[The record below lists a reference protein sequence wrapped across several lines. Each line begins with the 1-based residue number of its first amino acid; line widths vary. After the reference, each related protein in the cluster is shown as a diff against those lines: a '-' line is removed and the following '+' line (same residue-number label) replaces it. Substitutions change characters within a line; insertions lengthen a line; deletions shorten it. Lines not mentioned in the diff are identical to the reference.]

1 MDVNLDQRISLIF
14 NELFQ
19 KRHETISYS
28 MRYCCNCISYDW
40 NNNNDDI
47 SSIICRRKT
56 ALPALIA
63 TSDENVY
70 VVWGNNDTA
79 NTNSEVMFRASI
91 DGGQTYA
98 DKVNLSNST
107 GSNSTD
113 FDVEATIDNVIVSW
127 WETNQ
132 TSAEPVIVFS
142 GDRGATFGPILRLAS
157 NGTISG

>member
-1 MDVNLDQRISLIF
+1 M
-14 NELFQ
+14 
-19 KRHETISYS
+19 SYFKNVMKQYLTVCGIAVIALAVIGTTTTMAYAVEKPS
-28 MRYCCNCISYDW
+28 KPSR
-40 NNNNDDI
+40 
-47 SSIICRRKT
+47 

-63 TSDENVY
+63 ASDENVY

-79 NTNSEVMFRASI
+79 NNNSEVMFRASI
-91 DGGQTYA
+91 DGGQTYG
-98 DKVNLSNST
+98 DKVNLSNSS

-142 GDRGATFGPILRLAS
+142 DDRGATFGSILRLAS

>member
-1 MDVNLDQRISLIF
+1 MSYFKNIMKQYLIVCGIAVIA
-14 NELFQ
+14 LAMIG
-19 KRHETISYS
+19 TTTTMTYLASYAVEKPPKPS
-28 MRYCCNCISYDW
+28 R
-40 NNNNDDI
+40 
-47 SSIICRRKT
+47 

-79 NTNSEVMFRASI
+79 NNNSEVMFRASI

-98 DKVNLSNST
+98 DKVNLSNSA

-132 TSAEPVIVFS
+132 TSSEPVIVFS

>member
-1 MDVNLDQRISLIF
+1 MKQYLTVCGIAIITLAMIGTM
-14 NELFQ
+14 
-19 KRHETISYS
+19 TIENQNAMGKLSKPS
-28 MRYCCNCISYDW
+28 
-40 NNNNDDI
+40 
-47 SSIICRRKT
+47 K
-56 ALPALIA
+56 ALPAVIA
-63 TSDENVY
+63 ASDENVY
-70 VVWGNNDTA
+70 VVWGSNDTA
-79 NTNSEVMFRASI
+79 NNNSEVMFRASI

-98 DKVNLSNST
+98 DKVNLSNSS

-113 FDVEATIDNVIVSW
+113 FDVQATIDNVIVSW

>member
-1 MDVNLDQRISLIF
+1 MKQYLAVFGIAVIALAVIGTTTTTTYAVEKPSKLSR
-14 NELFQ
+14 
-19 KRHETISYS
+19 
-28 MRYCCNCISYDW
+28 
-40 NNNNDDI
+40 
-47 SSIICRRKT
+47 

-70 VVWGNNDTA
+70 VVWGSNDKANN
-79 NTNSEVMFRASI
+79 NSEVMFRASI

-132 TSAEPVIVFS
+132 TSSEPVIVFS
-142 GDRGATFGPILRLAS
+142 GDRGATFGPILNLAS

>member
-1 MDVNLDQRISLIF
+1 M
-14 NELFQ
+14 
-19 KRHETISYS
+19 SYFKNV
-28 MRYCCNCISYDW
+28 MKQYLTVCGIAVIALAMIGTTTTMTYLASYAVEKP
-40 NNNNDDI
+40 
-47 SSIICRRKT
+47 SKPSKL
-56 ALPALIA
+56 LPALIA

-70 VVWGNNDTA
+70 VVWGNNNTA
-79 NTNSEVMFRASI
+79 NNNSEVMFRASI

-132 TSAEPVIVFS
+132 TSSEPVIVFS
-142 GDRGATFGPILRLAS
+142 GDRGATFEPILRLAS

>member
-1 MDVNLDQRISLIF
+1 MSYFKNVMKQYLIVCGIAVIA
-14 NELFQ
+14 LAMIG
-19 KRHETISYS
+19 TTTTMTYLASYAVEILS
-28 MRYCCNCISYDW
+28 KPSR
-40 NNNNDDI
+40 
-47 SSIICRRKT
+47 

>member
-1 MDVNLDQRISLIF
+1 MSYFKNVMKQYLAVCGIAIIVLAMIGTT
-14 NELFQ
+14 
-19 KRHETISYS
+19 TIEDHKAMGKPSKPS
-28 MRYCCNCISYDW
+28 
-40 NNNNDDI
+40 
-47 SSIICRRKT
+47 KL
-56 ALPALIA
+56 LPAIIA

-79 NTNSEVMFRASI
+79 NNNLEVMFRASI

>member
-1 MDVNLDQRISLIF
+1 MKQYLGGRVISVIALVVIMATTT
-14 NELFQ
+14 LTIQ
-19 KRHETISYS
+19 SSYAAGKRDAAMAAI
-28 MRYCCNCISYDW
+28 
-40 NNNNDDI
+40 
-47 SSIICRRKT
+47 
-56 ALPALIA
+56 IA

-79 NTNSEVMFRASI
+79 NNNSEVMFRASI
-91 DGGQTYA
+91 DGGQTYG
-98 DKVNLSNST
+98 DKVNLSNSS

-142 GDRGATFGPILRLAS
+142 GDRGATFGPVLRLAS

>member
-1 MDVNLDQRISLIF
+1 MKQYLAVCGIVVIALAMIGTTTTMTYLA
-14 NELFQ
+14 
-19 KRHETISYS
+19 SYAVEKPS
-28 MRYCCNCISYDW
+28 KPSR
-40 NNNNDDI
+40 
-47 SSIICRRKT
+47 

-70 VVWGNNDTA
+70 VAWGNNDTA
-79 NTNSEVMFRASI
+79 NNNSEVMFRASI

>member
-1 MDVNLDQRISLIF
+1 M
-14 NELFQ
+14 
-19 KRHETISYS
+19 SYFKNV
-28 MRYCCNCISYDW
+28 MKQYLTVCGIAVIALAMIGTTTTMTYLASYAVEKP
-40 NNNNDDI
+40 
-47 SSIICRRKT
+47 SKPSKL
-56 ALPALIA
+56 LPALIA

-79 NTNSEVMFRASI
+79 NNNSEVMFRASI

-113 FDVEATIDNVIVSW
+113 FDVKATIDNVIVSW

>member
-1 MDVNLDQRISLIF
+1 MKQYLGGRVISVIALVVIMATTI
-14 NELFQ
+14 LTVQ
-19 KRHETISYS
+19 SSYAAGKRDAG
-28 MRYCCNCISYDW
+28 M
-40 NNNNDDI
+40 
-47 SSIICRRKT
+47 
-56 ALPALIA
+56 AAVIA

-70 VVWGNNDTA
+70 VVWGSNDTA
-79 NTNSEVMFRASI
+79 NNNSEVMFRASI
-91 DGGQTYA
+91 DGGQTYG

-113 FDVEATIDNVIVSW
+113 SDVEATIDNVIVSW

>member
-1 MDVNLDQRISLIF
+1 MKQYLCGRAIGLIAMVIIIAITT
-14 NELFQ
+14 LTVQ
-19 KRHETISYS
+19 SSYAAGKRDTGGV
-28 MRYCCNCISYDW
+28 
-40 NNNNDDI
+40 
-47 SSIICRRKT
+47 
-56 ALPALIA
+56 PAIIA

-79 NTNSEVMFRASI
+79 NNNSEVMFRASI
-91 DGGQTYA
+91 DGGQNYA

-132 TSAEPVIVFS
+132 TSSEPVIVFS
-142 GDRGATFGPILRLAS
+142 GDRGATFGPILKLS
-157 NGTISG
+157 NNGTIGAAAE

>member
-1 MDVNLDQRISLIF
+1 MSYFKNVMKQYLIVCGIAVIA
-14 NELFQ
+14 LAMIG
-19 KRHETISYS
+19 TTTTMTYLASYAVEKPS
-28 MRYCCNCISYDW
+28 KPSR
-40 NNNNDDI
+40 
-47 SSIICRRKT
+47 

-98 DKVNLSNST
+98 DKFNLSNST

>member
-1 MDVNLDQRISLIF
+1 M
-14 NELFQ
+14 
-19 KRHETISYS
+19 SYFKNVMKQYLTVCGIAVIALAMIGTTTTMTYAVEKPS
-28 MRYCCNCISYDW
+28 K
-40 NNNNDDI
+40 
-47 SSIICRRKT
+47 SSR

-63 TSDENVY
+63 ASDENVY

-79 NTNSEVMFRASI
+79 NNNSEVMFRASI
-91 DGGQTYA
+91 DGGQTYR
-98 DKVNLSNST
+98 DKVNLSNSS

-142 GDRGATFGPILRLAS
+142 GDRGATFGSILRLAS
-157 NGTISG
+157 NGTISD

>member
-1 MDVNLDQRISLIF
+1 MSYFKNVMKQYLIVCGIAVIA
-14 NELFQ
+14 LAMIG
-19 KRHETISYS
+19 TTTTMTYLASYAVEKPS
-28 MRYCCNCISYDW
+28 KPSR
-40 NNNNDDI
+40 
-47 SSIICRRKT
+47 